1 MKVLIT
7 YWSFGV
13 GNQCPILG
21 NTRGFREAGVE
32 VEFIPIHRLRIN
44 HFKDAD
50 LFFTPSPLQLLK
62 FDPPCFTVL
71 QMGGRVDFP
80 GLNRAVEHAELVTM
94 LDPNLY
100 IWFKEKGIELDWNK
114 IRLVPNGLHYD
125 LFKPKPPSLEE
136 KRETMKVLTAKIG
149 GTAKPGT
156 NFIKVAEKVHEKG
169 YKQIRFMAPVQDI
182 YRTKWSNHIRPL
194 KSRPYYK
201 MPQLYREADVYLNVP
216 KEEVL
221 PNSIFES
228 FMTGLPTVVGTFT
241 HSIGR
246 IQTVPTSRLE
256 EMKRD
261 FGLSIDEF
269 HEKWSRHYD
278 KGDHYL
284 KGSTIDEVANKII
297 HLYENPS
304 ERFKY
309 GMRALLWA
317 ETLNWT
323 WKMKAELILK
333 LAEMQKR

>member
-1 MKVLIT
+1 MKVLMT

-21 NTRGFREAGVE
+21 NTRGFRELGVE
-32 VEFIPIHRLRIN
+32 VEFIPIHRLNIN
-44 HFKDAD
+44 HFKNVD
-50 LFFTPSPLQLLK
+50 LFFTPSPFQLSV

-71 QMGGRVDFP
+71 QMGGRVSFL
-80 GLNRAVEHAELVTM
+80 GLDKAVEHAELVTI

-100 IWFKEKGIELDWNK
+100 MWFKSQGVELDWDK

-125 LFKPKPPSLEE
+125 LFKPKPSDPEE
-136 KRETMKVLTAKIG
+136 KRETMNVLTAKIG

-156 NFIKVAEKVHEKG
+156 NFIKVAEKVHGKG
-169 YKQIRFMAPVQDI
+169 YRQIRFMAPVQNI
-182 YRTKWSNHIRPL
+182 RMAKWSSHIRPL

-221 PNSIFES
+221 PNSVFES

-246 IQTVPTSRLE
+246 IQTIPTSKLE
-256 EMKRD
+256 EMKQD
-261 FGLSIDEF
+261 FGLPIEEF
-269 HEKWSRHYD
+269 HEKWSRFYD
-278 KGDHYL
+278 RGDHYL
-284 KGSTIDEVANKII
+284 KGSTIDEVADLII
-297 HLYENPS
+297 RLYENPS

-309 GMRALLWA
+309 GMRARLWA
-317 ETLNWT
+317 ETFSWT

-333 LAEMQKR
+333 LRDAL

>member
-1 MKVLIT
+1 MKMILT
-7 YWSFGV
+7 YWQSLGS
-13 GNQCPILG
+13 QAPILG

-32 VEFIPIHRLRIN
+32 VEFIPIHRLNIN

-50 LFFTPSPLQLLK
+50 LFFTPSPLQLLR

-71 QMGGRVDFP
+71 QMGGRVSFP
-80 GLNRAVEHAELVTM
+80 NLNRAIEHAELVTM

-100 IWFKEKGIELDWNK
+100 IWFKSQGIELDWSK

-125 LFKPKPPSLEE
+125 LFKPKRDVEHNGF
-136 KRETMKVLTAKIG
+136 KVLTAKIG

-169 YKQIRFMAPVQDI
+169 YRQIRFMAPVQDI
-182 YRTKWSNHIRPL
+182 YRTRWSNHIRPL

-201 MPQLYREADVYLNVP
+201 MPQLYQEADVYLNVP

-221 PNSIFES
+221 PNSVFES

-246 IQTVPTSRLE
+246 IQTIPTSKLE

-261 FGLSIDEF
+261 FGLSIDVF
-269 HEKWSRHYD
+269 HEKWSRFYD
-278 KGDHYL
+278 RGDHYL
-284 KGSTIDEVANKII
+284 KGSTIDEVADII
-297 HLYENPS
+297 IRLYEDQV
-304 ERFKY
+304 ERFRY
-309 GMRALLWA
+309 GIRASLWA
-317 ETLNWT
+317 KTLSWVMVN
-323 WKMKAELILK
+323 
-333 LAEMQKR
+333 